1 MQVGYNREV
10 FTYCYVGGCM
20 SPLDNLVKQDP
31 AIARMLVGEALRQR
45 DGLELIASENYTSR
59 AVMEAQGSV
68 LTNKYAEGYPG
79 NRYYGGCEW
88 VDQVEN
94 LARDR
99 VKEVFGAEYA
109 NVQPHSGTQANAA
122 VFFTYL
128 NPGDKVLGMNLAM
141 GGHLTHGSPVNFSGK
156 LYNFTQYGIDLDTG
170 LIDYEHVME
179 MAERER
185 PKLITVGAST
195 YSRSIDYAKF
205 REIADKVGAFLFAD
219 IAHPAGLIAAGH
231 LPSPIPYAHVVTS
244 TTHKTLRGP
253 RGGII
258 LMGKDFENPF
268 GQKAAKSGR
277 TLMMSE
283 VLDKM
288 VIPGA
293 QGGALMHVVAAKA
306 VGFAENLRPDFKD
319 YAGQVI
325 VNAQALAAGM
335 MKRGY
340 HVLSNGTDN
349 HLLMVDLRRN
359 KPTISGKVAQE
370 VLDLAHITTN
380 KNVVPND
387 DRSPLVTSGVRFGTA
402 AMTTRGMRAE
412 HMDLVAGFIDRVL
425 SNIDNEAVITQVKN
439 EIIELCKGFPVPAVG
454 DFVDIEV

>member
-1 MQVGYNREV
+1 
-10 FTYCYVGGCM
+10 M
-20 SPLDNLVKQDP
+20 SPLDHLVQSDP
-31 AIARMLVGEALRQR
+31 AIARLIVGEARRQR

-94 LARDR
+94 IARDR
-99 VKEVFGAEYA
+99 VKEVFGAAYA

-122 VFFTYL
+122 VYFTFL
-128 NPGDKVLGMNLAM
+128 NPGDKVLGMNLAH

-156 LYNFTQYGIDLDTG
+156 MYNFVQYGIDLETG
-170 LIDYEHVME
+170 FIDYEHVLE

-185 PKLITVGAST
+185 PKMITVGASA
-195 YSRSIDYAKF
+195 YSRAIDYAVF
-205 REIADKVGAFLFAD
+205 RQIADKVGAYLFAD

-258 LMGKDFENPF
+258 LMGQDFENPF

-277 TLMMSE
+277 TFMMSE

-306 VGFAENLRPDFKD
+306 VGFAENLRSDFKD
-319 YAGQVI
+319 YAATVI
-325 VNAQALAAGM
+325 TNAQALAAALM
-335 MKRGY
+335 QRGFR
-340 HVLSNGTDN
+340 VLSNGTDN
-349 HLLMVDLRRN
+349 HLMMIDL
-359 KPTISGKVAQE
+359 
-370 VLDLAHITTN
+370 TN
-380 KNVVPND
+380 KNVTGKQAEEVLDRAHITANKNVIPND
-387 DRSPLVTSGVRFGTA
+387 PRSPMITSGIRFGTA
-402 AMTTRGMRAE
+402 AMTTRGMKPE
-412 HMDLVAGFIDRVL
+412 HMDVVAGLIDRVI
-425 SNIDNEAVITQVKN
+425 SNINDETVIAQVRN
-439 EIIELCKGFPVPAVG
+439 EIVEWCTQFPVPAVG
-454 DFVDIEV
+454 DFVGIEV

>member
-1 MQVGYNREV
+1 MICMEV
-10 FTYCYVGGCM
+10 DGM
-20 SPLDNLVKQDP
+20 SALDALVQSDP
-31 AIARMLVGEALRQR
+31 AVARILVGEARRQR

-59 AVMEAQGSV
+59 AVMQAQGSV

-99 VKEVFGAEYA
+99 VKQLFGAEYA
-109 NVQPHSGTQANAA
+109 NVQPHSGTQANTA
-122 VFFTYL
+122 VYFTFL
-128 NPGDKVLGMNLAM
+128 QPGDKVLGMNLGH

-156 LYNFTQYGIDLDTG
+156 MYNFVQYGINLETG
-170 LIDYEHVME
+170 YIDYENVLE

-185 PKLITVGAST
+185 PKMITVGASA
-195 YSRSIDYAKF
+195 YSRAIDFAIF
-205 REIADKVGAFLFAD
+205 RQIADKVGAYLFAD

-231 LPSPIPYAHVVTS
+231 LPSPIEYAHVVTS

-253 RGGII
+253 RGGVI

-306 VGFAENLRPDFKD
+306 VGFAENLRPEFAV

-325 VNAQALAAGM
+325 KNAQALAASLMDLGF
-335 MKRGY
+335 KI
-340 HVLSNGTDN
+340 VSNGTDN
-349 HLLMVDLRRN
+349 HLMMVDLTN
-359 KPTISGKVAQE
+359 KQVTGKQAE
-370 VLDLAHITTN
+370 LVLDQAHITTN
-380 KNVVPND
+380 KNVIPND
-387 DRSPLVTSGVRFGTA
+387 PRSPLVTSGVRLGTA
-402 AMTTRGMRAE
+402 AMTTRGMREQHMPRVAE
-412 HMDLVAGFIDRVL
+412 LIARVINHIDDETVVAQVR
-425 SNIDNEAVITQVKN
+425 NEV
-439 EIIELCKGFPVPAVG
+439 IELCTHFPVPAVG
-454 DFVDIEV
+454 DFTEIEV

>member
-1 MQVGYNREV
+1 
-10 FTYCYVGGCM
+10 M
-20 SPLDNLVKQDP
+20 SPLDHLVQSDP
-31 AIARMLVGEALRQR
+31 TIARLLVGEAIRQR

-94 LARDR
+94 IARDR
-99 VKEVFGAEYA
+99 AKAVFGAAYA

-122 VFFTYL
+122 VYFTFL
-128 NPGDKVLGMNLAM
+128 NPGDKVLGMNLAH
-141 GGHLTHGSPVNFSGK
+141 GGHLTHGSPVNFSGRM
-156 LYNFTQYGIDLDTG
+156 YNFVQYGIDLETG
-170 LIDYEHVME
+170 FIDYEHVLE

-185 PKLITVGAST
+185 PKMITVGASA
-195 YSRSIDYAKF
+195 YSRAIDYAIF
-205 REIADKVGAFLFAD
+205 REIADKVGAYLFAD

-258 LMGKDFENPF
+258 LMGQDFENPF

-283 VLDKM
+283 VIDKM

-306 VGFAENLRPDFKD
+306 VGFAENMRPDFKD
-319 YAGQVI
+319 YAATVI
-325 VNAQALAAGM
+325 TNAQALAAAL
-335 MKRGY
+335 MKRGFR
-340 HVLSNGTDN
+340 VLSNGTDN
-349 HLLMVDLRRN
+349 HLMMIDL
-359 KPTISGKVAQE
+359 
-370 VLDLAHITTN
+370 TN
-380 KNVVPND
+380 KNVTGKQAEEVLDRAHITANKTVIPND
-387 DRSPLVTSGVRFGTA
+387 PRSPMITSGIRFGTA
-402 AMTTRGMRAE
+402 AMTTRGMQAAD
-412 HMDLVAGFIDRVL
+412 MDIVASLIDRVI
-425 SNIDNEAVITQVKN
+425 SHINDEQIVAQVRA
-439 EIIELCKGFPVPAVG
+439 EVVALCQGFPVPAVG
-454 DFVDIEV
+454 DFVGIEV

>member
-1 MQVGYNREV
+1 
-10 FTYCYVGGCM
+10 M
-20 SPLDNLVKQDP
+20 SPLDQLVQSDP
-31 AIARMLVGEALRQR
+31 AIARLLVGEAIRQR

-99 VKEVFGAEYA
+99 AKQVFGAGYA

-122 VFFTYL
+122 VYFTFL
-128 NPGDKVLGMNLAM
+128 NPGDKVLGMNLAH
-141 GGHLTHGSPVNFSGK
+141 GGHLTHGSPVNFSGRM
-156 LYNFTQYGIDLDTG
+156 YNFVQYGIDLQTG
-170 LIDYEHVME
+170 FIDYEHVLE

-185 PKLITVGAST
+185 PKMITVGASA
-195 YSRSIDYAKF
+195 YSRAIDYAIF
-205 REIADKVGAFLFAD
+205 RQIADKVGAYLFAD

-231 LPSPIPYAHVVTS
+231 LPSPIPHAHVVTS
-244 TTHKTLRGP
+244 TTHKTLRGA

-258 LMGKDFENPF
+258 LIGQDSENPF

-319 YAGQVI
+319 YAANVI
-325 VNAQALAAGM
+325 TNARALAAALM
-335 MKRGY
+335 QRGFR
-340 HVLSNGTDN
+340 VLSNGTDN
-349 HLLMVDLRRN
+349 HLMMIDL
-359 KPTISGKVAQE
+359 
-370 VLDLAHITTN
+370 TN
-380 KNVVPND
+380 KNVTGKQAEEVLDRAHITANKNVIPND
-387 DRSPLVTSGVRFGTA
+387 PRSPMVTSGIRFGTA
-402 AMTTRGMRAE
+402 AMTTRGMQPAD
-412 HMDLVAGFIDRVL
+412 MDIVAALIDRVIN
-425 SNIDNEAVITQVKN
+425 SINDEQVVAQVRA
-439 EIIELCKGFPVPAVG
+439 EVVALCQGFPVPAVG
-454 DFVDIEV
+454 DFVGIEV

>member
-1 MQVGYNREV
+1 
-10 FTYCYVGGCM
+10 M
-20 SPLDNLVKQDP
+20 SPLDHLVKQDP
-31 AIARMLVGEALRQR
+31 AIARMLVGEARRQR

-156 LYNFTQYGIDLDTG
+156 FYNFTQYGIDLETG

-349 HLLMVDLRRN
+349 HLLMIDLRRN

-370 VLDLAHITTN
+370 VLDAAHITTN
-380 KNVVPND
+380 KNIVPND
-387 DRSPLVTSGVRFGTA
+387 DRSPLVTSGIRLGTA

-412 HMDLVAGFIDRVL
+412 HMDIVAGYIDRVL

-439 EIIELCKGFPVPAVG
+439 EIVELCKGFPVPAVG

>member
-1 MQVGYNREV
+1 
-10 FTYCYVGGCM
+10 M
-20 SPLDNLVKQDP
+20 SVLDALVQSDP
-31 AIARMLVGEALRQR
+31 AVARILVGEARRQR

-59 AVMEAQGSV
+59 AVMQAQGSV

-99 VKEVFGAEYA
+99 VKQLFGAEYA
-109 NVQPHSGTQANAA
+109 NVQPHSGTQANTA
-122 VFFTYL
+122 VYFTFL
-128 NPGDKVLGMNLAM
+128 QPGDKVLGMNLGH

-156 LYNFTQYGIDLDTG
+156 MYNFVQYGINLETG
-170 LIDYEHVME
+170 YIDYENVLE

-185 PKLITVGAST
+185 PKMITVGASA
-195 YSRSIDYAKF
+195 YSRAIDFAIF
-205 REIADKVGAFLFAD
+205 RQIADKIGAYLFAD

-231 LPSPIPYAHVVTS
+231 LPSPIEYAHVVTS

-253 RGGII
+253 RGGVI

-306 VGFAENLRPDFKD
+306 VGFAENLRPEFAV

-325 VNAQALAAGM
+325 KNAQALATALMDLGF
-335 MKRGY
+335 KI
-340 HVLSNGTDN
+340 VSNGTDN
-349 HLLMVDLRRN
+349 HLMMVDLTN
-359 KPTISGKVAQE
+359 KQVTGKQAE
-370 VLDLAHITTN
+370 LVLDQAHITTN
-380 KNVVPND
+380 KNVIPND
-387 DRSPLVTSGVRFGTA
+387 PRSPLVTSGVRLGTA
-402 AMTTRGMRAE
+402 AMTTRGMREQHMPVVAE
-412 HMDLVAGFIDRVL
+412 LIARVINHIDDETVVAQVR
-425 SNIDNEAVITQVKN
+425 NEV
-439 EIIELCKGFPVPAVG
+439 IELCTHFPVPAVG
-454 DFVDIEV
+454 DFTDIEV

>member
-1 MQVGYNREV
+1 
-10 FTYCYVGGCM
+10 M
-20 SPLDNLVKQDP
+20 SPLDHLVQSDP
-31 AIARMLVGEALRQR
+31 TIARLLVGEAIRQR

-94 LARDR
+94 IARDR
-99 VKEVFGAEYA
+99 VKAVFGAAYA

-122 VFFTYL
+122 VYFTFL
-128 NPGDKVLGMNLAM
+128 NPGDKVLGMNLAH
-141 GGHLTHGSPVNFSGK
+141 GGHLTHGSPVNFSGRM
-156 LYNFTQYGIDLDTG
+156 YNFVQYGIDLETG
-170 LIDYEHVME
+170 FIDYEHVLE

-185 PKLITVGAST
+185 PKMITVGASA
-195 YSRSIDYAKF
+195 YSRAIDYAVF
-205 REIADKVGAFLFAD
+205 REIADKVGAYLFAD

-258 LMGKDFENPF
+258 LMGQDFENPF

-283 VLDKM
+283 VIDKM

-319 YAGQVI
+319 YAATVI
-325 VNAQALAAGM
+325 TNAQALAAAL
-335 MKRGY
+335 MKRGFR
-340 HVLSNGTDN
+340 VLSNGTDN
-349 HLLMVDLRRN
+349 HLMMIDL
-359 KPTISGKVAQE
+359 
-370 VLDLAHITTN
+370 TN
-380 KNVVPND
+380 KNVTGKQAEEVLDRAHITANKNVIPND
-387 DRSPLVTSGVRFGTA
+387 PRSPMITSGIRFGTA
-402 AMTTRGMRAE
+402 AMTTRGMQAAD
-412 HMDLVAGFIDRVL
+412 MDIVASLIDRVI
-425 SNIDNEAVITQVKN
+425 SHINDEQVVAQVRA
-439 EIIELCKGFPVPAVG
+439 EVVALCQGFPVPAVG
-454 DFVDIEV
+454 DFVGIEV

>member
-1 MQVGYNREV
+1 
-10 FTYCYVGGCM
+10 M
-20 SPLDNLVKQDP
+20 SPLDHLVQSDP
-31 AIARMLVGEALRQR
+31 AIARLIVGEARRQR

-94 LARDR
+94 IARDR
-99 VKEVFGAEYA
+99 VKEVFGAAYA

-122 VFFTYL
+122 VYFTFL
-128 NPGDKVLGMNLAM
+128 NPGDKVLGMNLAH

-156 LYNFTQYGIDLDTG
+156 MYNFAQYGIDMETG
-170 LIDYEHVME
+170 FIDYENVLE

-205 REIADKVGAFLFAD
+205 REIADQVGAFLFAD

-258 LMGKDFENPF
+258 LMGQDFENPF

-319 YAGQVI
+319 YAATVI
-325 VNAQALAAGM
+325 TNAQALAAALM
-335 MKRGY
+335 QRGFR
-340 HVLSNGTDN
+340 VLSNGTDN
-349 HLLMVDLRRN
+349 HLMMIDL
-359 KPTISGKVAQE
+359 
-370 VLDLAHITTN
+370 TN
-380 KNVVPND
+380 KNVTGKQAEEVLDHAHITANKNVIPND
-387 DRSPLVTSGVRFGTA
+387 PRSPMITSGIRFGTA
-402 AMTTRGMRAE
+402 AMTTRGMKPE
-412 HMDLVAGFIDRVL
+412 HMDVVAGLIDRVI
-425 SNIDNEAVITQVKN
+425 SNINDETVITQVRN
-439 EIIELCKGFPVPAVG
+439 EIVEWCTQFPVPAVG
-454 DFVDIEV
+454 DFVGIEV

>member
-1 MQVGYNREV
+1 MSALDALVQSDPEV
-10 FTYCYVGGCM
+10 
-20 SPLDNLVKQDP
+20 
-31 AIARMLVGEALRQR
+31 ARLLVGEARRQR

-88 VDQVEN
+88 VDLVEN

-99 VKEVFGAEYA
+99 AKQVFGAEYV
-109 NVQPHSGTQANAA
+109 NVQPHSGTQANTA
-122 VFFTYL
+122 VYFTFL
-128 NPGDKVLGMNLAM
+128 QPGDKVLGMNLGH

-156 LYNFTQYGIDLDTG
+156 MYNFVQYGIDMDTG
-170 LIDYEHVME
+170 YIDYENVLE

-185 PKLITVGAST
+185 PKMITVGASA
-195 YSRSIDYAKF
+195 YSRAIDFSIF
-205 REIADKVGAFLFAD
+205 RQIADKVGAYLFAD

-231 LPSPIPYAHVVTS
+231 LPSPMQYAHVVTS

-258 LMGKDFENPF
+258 MMGQDFENPF

-306 VGFAENLRPDFKD
+306 VGFAENLQPEFKV

-325 VNAQALAAGM
+325 KNAQALAAALM
-335 MKRGY
+335 NRGFKI
-340 HVLSNGTDN
+340 VSNGTDN
-349 HLLMVDLRRN
+349 HLMMIDLTN
-359 KPTISGKVAQE
+359 KDVTGKRAE
-370 VLDLAHITTN
+370 AVLDMAHITTN
-380 KNVVPND
+380 KNVIPND
-387 DRSPLVTSGVRFGTA
+387 PRSPLITSGVRVGTA
-402 AMTTRGMRAE
+402 AMTTRGMSESDMDVVAE
-412 HMDLVAGFIDRVL
+412 LIARVINHIDDEQVVAQVR
-425 SNIDNEAVITQVKN
+425 NEV
-439 EIIELCKGFPVPAVG
+439 IELCTHFPVPAVG
-454 DFVDIEV
+454 DFVNIEV

>member
-1 MQVGYNREV
+1 
-10 FTYCYVGGCM
+10 M
-20 SPLDNLVKQDP
+20 SPLDTLVKADP
-31 AIARMLVGEALRQR
+31 TVARMLVGEATRQR

-99 VKEVFGAEYA
+99 VKELFGAAYA
-109 NVQPHSGTQANAA
+109 NVQPHSGTQANTA
-122 VFFTYL
+122 VYFTFL
-128 NPGDKVLGMNLAM
+128 NPGDKVLGMNLGH

-156 LYNFTQYGIDLDTG
+156 MYNFVQYGINLETG
-170 LIDYEHVME
+170 YIDYEHVLE

-185 PKLITVGAST
+185 PKLITVGASA
-195 YSRSIDYAKF
+195 YSRSIDFSIF
-205 REIADKVGAFLFAD
+205 REIADKGGAYLFAD

-258 LMGKDFENPF
+258 LMGQDFENPF

-306 VGFAENLRPDFKD
+306 VGFGENLQPEFKE
-319 YAGQVI
+319 YAAQVI
-325 VNAQALAAGM
+325 KNAQALASGL
-335 MKRGY
+335 MKRGFKI
-340 HVLSNGTDN
+340 LSDGTDN
-349 HLLMVDLRRN
+349 HLMMVDL
-359 KPTISGKVAQE
+359 
-370 VLDLAHITTN
+370 TN
-380 KNVVPND
+380 KNVTGKQAEAVLDQAHITANKNVIPND
-387 DRSPLVTSGVRFGTA
+387 PRSPLVTSGIRFGSA
-402 AMTTRGMRAE
+402 AMTTRGMKEAE
-412 HMDLVAGFIDRVL
+412 MDVVAGFIDRVI
-425 SNIDNEAVITQVKN
+425 SNINDEQVVAQVKS
-439 EIIELCKGFPVPAVG
+439 EVTAFCRPYTVPG
-454 DFVDIEV
+454 VDMFANIEV

>member
-1 MQVGYNREV
+1 
-10 FTYCYVGGCM
+10 M
-20 SPLDNLVKQDP
+20 SPLDHLVQSDP
-31 AIARMLVGEALRQR
+31 TIARLLVGEAIRQR

-94 LARDR
+94 IARDR
-99 VKEVFGAEYA
+99 VKAVFGAAYA

-122 VFFTYL
+122 VYFTFL
-128 NPGDKVLGMNLAM
+128 NPGDKVLGMNLAH
-141 GGHLTHGSPVNFSGK
+141 GGHLTHGSPVNFSGRM
-156 LYNFTQYGIDLDTG
+156 YNFVQYGIDLETG
-170 LIDYEHVME
+170 FIDYEHVLE

-185 PKLITVGAST
+185 PKMITVGASA
-195 YSRSIDYAKF
+195 YSRAIDYAVF
-205 REIADKVGAFLFAD
+205 REIADKVGAYLFAD

-258 LMGKDFENPF
+258 LMGQDFENPF

-283 VLDKM
+283 VIDKM

-319 YAGQVI
+319 YAATVI
-325 VNAQALAAGM
+325 TNAQALAAALM
-335 MKRGY
+335 QRGFR
-340 HVLSNGTDN
+340 VLSNGTDN
-349 HLLMVDLRRN
+349 HLMMIDL
-359 KPTISGKVAQE
+359 
-370 VLDLAHITTN
+370 TN
-380 KNVVPND
+380 KNVTGKQAEEVLDRAHITANKNVIPND
-387 DRSPLVTSGVRFGTA
+387 PRSPMITSGIRFGTA
-402 AMTTRGMRAE
+402 AMTTRGMQAAD
-412 HMDLVAGFIDRVL
+412 MDIVAALIDRVI
-425 SNIDNEAVITQVKN
+425 SHINDEQVVAQVRA
-439 EIIELCKGFPVPAVG
+439 EVVALCQGFPVPAVG
-454 DFVDIEV
+454 DFVGIEV

>member
-1 MQVGYNREV
+1 
-10 FTYCYVGGCM
+10 M
-20 SPLDNLVKQDP
+20 SPLDHLVQSDP
-31 AIARMLVGEALRQR
+31 TIARLLVGEAIRQR

-99 VKEVFGAEYA
+99 AKAVFGAAYA

-122 VFFTYL
+122 VYFTFL
-128 NPGDKVLGMNLAM
+128 NPGDKVLGMNLAH

-156 LYNFTQYGIDLDTG
+156 MYNFVQYGIDLETG
-170 LIDYEHVME
+170 FIDYEHVLE

-185 PKLITVGAST
+185 PKMITVGASA
-195 YSRSIDYAKF
+195 YSRAIDYAIF
-205 REIADKVGAFLFAD
+205 REIADKVGAYLFAD

-258 LMGKDFENPF
+258 LMGQDFENPF

-319 YAGQVI
+319 YAATVI
-325 VNAQALAAGM
+325 ANAQALAAAL
-335 MKRGY
+335 MKRGFR
-340 HVLSNGTDN
+340 VLSNGTDN
-349 HLLMVDLRRN
+349 HLMMIDL
-359 KPTISGKVAQE
+359 
-370 VLDLAHITTN
+370 TN
-380 KNVVPND
+380 KNVTGKQAEEVLDRAHITANKNVIPND
-387 DRSPLVTSGVRFGTA
+387 PRSPMITSGIRFGTA
-402 AMTTRGMRAE
+402 AMTTRGMQAAD
-412 HMDLVAGFIDRVL
+412 MDVVASLIDRVI
-425 SNIDNEAVITQVKN
+425 SHINDEQVVAQVRA
-439 EIIELCKGFPVPAVG
+439 EVVALCQGFPVPAVG
-454 DFVDIEV
+454 DFVGIEV

>member
-1 MQVGYNREV
+1 
-10 FTYCYVGGCM
+10 M
-20 SPLDNLVKQDP
+20 SPLDHLVQSDP
-31 AIARMLVGEALRQR
+31 TIARLLVGEAIRQR

-94 LARDR
+94 IARDR
-99 VKEVFGAEYA
+99 AKAVFGAAYA

-122 VFFTYL
+122 VYFTFL

-156 LYNFTQYGIDLDTG
+156 MYNFTQYGIDMQTG
-170 LIDYEHVME
+170 YIDYENVLE

-205 REIADKVGAFLFAD
+205 RQIADQVGAYLFAD

-258 LMGKDFENPF
+258 LMGQDFENPF

-319 YAGQVI
+319 YAATVI
-325 VNAQALAAGM
+325 TNAQALAAAL
-335 MKRGY
+335 MKRGFR
-340 HVLSNGTDN
+340 VLSNGTDN
-349 HLLMVDLRRN
+349 HLMMIDL
-359 KPTISGKVAQE
+359 
-370 VLDLAHITTN
+370 TN
-380 KNVVPND
+380 KNVTGKQAEEVLDRAHITANKNVIPND
-387 DRSPLVTSGVRFGTA
+387 PRSPMITSGIRFGTA
-402 AMTTRGMRAE
+402 AMTTRGMQAAD
-412 HMDLVAGFIDRVL
+412 MDVVASLIDRVI
-425 SNIDNEAVITQVKN
+425 SHINDEQVVAQVRA
-439 EIIELCKGFPVPAVG
+439 EVVALCQGFPVPAVG
-454 DFVDIEV
+454 DFVGIEV

>member
-1 MQVGYNREV
+1 
-10 FTYCYVGGCM
+10 M
-20 SPLDNLVKQDP
+20 SPLDHLVQSDP
-31 AIARMLVGEALRQR
+31 TIARLLVGEAIRQR

-94 LARDR
+94 IARDR
-99 VKEVFGAEYA
+99 AKAVFGAAYA

-122 VFFTYL
+122 VYFTFL
-128 NPGDKVLGMNLAM
+128 NPGDKVLGMNLAH
-141 GGHLTHGSPVNFSGK
+141 GGHLTHGSPVNFSGRM
-156 LYNFTQYGIDLDTG
+156 YNFVQYGIDLETG
-170 LIDYEHVME
+170 FIDYEHVLE

-185 PKLITVGAST
+185 PKMITVGASA
-195 YSRSIDYAKF
+195 YSRAIDYAVF
-205 REIADKVGAFLFAD
+205 REIADKVGAYLFAD
-219 IAHPAGLIAAGH
+219 IAHPAGLIAAGY

-258 LMGKDFENPF
+258 LMGQDFENPF

-319 YAGQVI
+319 YAATVI
-325 VNAQALAAGM
+325 TNAQALAAAL
-335 MKRGY
+335 MKRGFR
-340 HVLSNGTDN
+340 VLSNGTDN
-349 HLLMVDLRRN
+349 HLMMIDL
-359 KPTISGKVAQE
+359 
-370 VLDLAHITTN
+370 TN
-380 KNVVPND
+380 KNVTGKQAEEVLDRAHITANKNVIPND
-387 DRSPLVTSGVRFGTA
+387 PRSPMITSGIRFGTA
-402 AMTTRGMRAE
+402 AMTTRGMQAAD
-412 HMDLVAGFIDRVL
+412 MDIVAALIDRVI
-425 SNIDNEAVITQVKN
+425 SHINDEQVVAQVRA
-439 EIIELCKGFPVPAVG
+439 EVVALCQGFPVPAVG
-454 DFVDIEV
+454 DFVGIEV

>member
-1 MQVGYNREV
+1 
-10 FTYCYVGGCM
+10 M
-20 SPLDNLVKQDP
+20 SPLDHLVKQDP
-31 AIARMLVGEALRQR
+31 EIARMLVGEARRQR

-94 LARDR
+94 VARDR
-99 VKEVFGAEYA
+99 VKAVFGAEYA

-156 LYNFTQYGIDLDTG
+156 LYNFSQYGIDLETG

-244 TTHKTLRGP
+244 TTHKTMRGP

-293 QGGALMHVVAAKA
+293 QGGALMHVGLARPLAKQL
-306 VGFAENLRPDFKD
+306 AEQTMLGSLQYAIASTKHPAELRNDVTSP
-319 YAGQVI
+319 AGTT
-325 VNAQALAAGM
+325 AAGLVAM
-335 MKRGY
+335 EKAG
-340 HVLSNGTDN
+340 
-349 HLLMVDLRRN
+349 LR
-359 KPTISGKVAQE
+359 TAI
-370 VLDLAHITTN
+370 
-380 KNVVPND
+380 ND
-387 DRSPLVTSGVRFGTA
+387 GVRA
-402 AMTTRGMRAE
+402 AYERS
-412 HMDLVAGFIDRVL
+412 V
-425 SNIDNEAVITQVKN
+425 
-439 EIIELCKGFPVPAVG
+439 ELGKPQH
-454 DFVDIEV
+454 

>member
-1 MQVGYNREV
+1 
-10 FTYCYVGGCM
+10 M
-20 SPLDNLVKQDP
+20 SPLDHLVQSDP
-31 AIARMLVGEALRQR
+31 AIARLIVGEARRQR

-94 LARDR
+94 IARDR
-99 VKEVFGAEYA
+99 VKEVFGAAYA

-122 VFFTYL
+122 VYFTFL
-128 NPGDKVLGMNLAM
+128 NPGDKVLGMNLAH

-156 LYNFTQYGIDLDTG
+156 MYNFVQYGIDLETG
-170 LIDYEHVME
+170 FIDYEHVLE

-185 PKLITVGAST
+185 PKMITVGASA
-195 YSRSIDYAKF
+195 YSRAIDYAIF
-205 REIADKVGAFLFAD
+205 RQIADKVGAYLFAD

-258 LMGKDFENPF
+258 LMGQDFENPF

-277 TLMMSE
+277 TFMMSE

-319 YAGQVI
+319 YAATVI
-325 VNAQALAAGM
+325 TNAQALAAALM
-335 MKRGY
+335 QRGFR
-340 HVLSNGTDN
+340 VLSNGTDN
-349 HLLMVDLRRN
+349 HLMMIDL
-359 KPTISGKVAQE
+359 
-370 VLDLAHITTN
+370 TN
-380 KNVVPND
+380 KNVTGKQAEEVLDRAHITANKNVIPND
-387 DRSPLVTSGVRFGTA
+387 PRSPMITSGIRFGTA
-402 AMTTRGMRAE
+402 AMTTRGMKPE
-412 HMDLVAGFIDRVL
+412 HMDVVAGLIDRVI
-425 SNIDNEAVITQVKN
+425 SNINDETVITQVRN
-439 EIIELCKGFPVPAVG
+439 EIVEWCTQFPVPAVG
-454 DFVDIEV
+454 DFVGIEV

>member
-1 MQVGYNREV
+1 
-10 FTYCYVGGCM
+10 M
-20 SPLDNLVKQDP
+20 SPLDHLVQSDP
-31 AIARMLVGEALRQR
+31 AIARLIVGEARRQR

-94 LARDR
+94 IARDR
-99 VKEVFGAEYA
+99 VKEVFGAAYA

-122 VFFTYL
+122 VYFTFL
-128 NPGDKVLGMNLAM
+128 NPGDKVLGMNLAH

-156 LYNFTQYGIDLDTG
+156 MYNFVQYGIDLETG
-170 LIDYEHVME
+170 FIDYEHVLE

-185 PKLITVGAST
+185 PKMITVGASA
-195 YSRSIDYAKF
+195 YSRAIDYAVF
-205 REIADKVGAFLFAD
+205 REIADKVGAYLFAD

-258 LMGKDFENPF
+258 LMGQDFENPF

-319 YAGQVI
+319 YAATVI
-325 VNAQALAAGM
+325 TNAQALAAALM
-335 MKRGY
+335 QRGFR
-340 HVLSNGTDN
+340 VLSNGTDN
-349 HLLMVDLRRN
+349 HLMMIDL
-359 KPTISGKVAQE
+359 
-370 VLDLAHITTN
+370 TN
-380 KNVVPND
+380 KNVTGKQAEEVLDRAHITANKNVIPND
-387 DRSPLVTSGVRFGTA
+387 PRSPMITSGIRFGTA
-402 AMTTRGMRAE
+402 AMTTRGMKPE
-412 HMDLVAGFIDRVL
+412 HMDVVAGLIDRVI
-425 SNIDNEAVITQVKN
+425 SNINDETVIAQVRN
-439 EIIELCKGFPVPAVG
+439 EIVEWCTQFPVPAVG
-454 DFVDIEV
+454 DFVGIEV

>member
-1 MQVGYNREV
+1 
-10 FTYCYVGGCM
+10 M
-20 SPLDNLVKQDP
+20 SPLDHLVQSDP
-31 AIARMLVGEALRQR
+31 TIARLLVGEAIRQR

-94 LARDR
+94 IARDR
-99 VKEVFGAEYA
+99 AKAVFGAAYA

-122 VFFTYL
+122 VYFTFL
-128 NPGDKVLGMNLAM
+128 NPGDKVLGMNLAH
-141 GGHLTHGSPVNFSGK
+141 GGHLTHGSPVNFSGRM
-156 LYNFTQYGIDLDTG
+156 YNFVQYGIDLETG
-170 LIDYEHVME
+170 FIDYEHVLE

-185 PKLITVGAST
+185 PKMITVGASA
-195 YSRSIDYAKF
+195 YSRAIDYAVF
-205 REIADKVGAFLFAD
+205 REIADKVGAYLFAD

-258 LMGKDFENPF
+258 LMGQDFENPF

-319 YAGQVI
+319 YAATVI
-325 VNAQALAAGM
+325 TNAQALAAALM
-335 MKRGY
+335 QRGFR
-340 HVLSNGTDN
+340 VLSNGTDN
-349 HLLMVDLRRN
+349 HLMMIDL
-359 KPTISGKVAQE
+359 
-370 VLDLAHITTN
+370 TN
-380 KNVVPND
+380 KNVTGKQAEEVLDRAHITANKNVIPND
-387 DRSPLVTSGVRFGTA
+387 PRSPMITSGIRFGTA
-402 AMTTRGMRAE
+402 AMTTRGMQAAD
-412 HMDLVAGFIDRVL
+412 MDVVASLIDRVI
-425 SNIDNEAVITQVKN
+425 SHINDEQVVAQVRA
-439 EIIELCKGFPVPAVG
+439 EVVALCQGFPVPAVG
-454 DFVDIEV
+454 DFVGIEV

>member
-1 MQVGYNREV
+1 
-10 FTYCYVGGCM
+10 M
-20 SPLDNLVKQDP
+20 SALDALVQSDP
-31 AIARMLVGEALRQR
+31 AVARILVGEARRQR

-59 AVMEAQGSV
+59 AVMQAQGSV

-99 VKEVFGAEYA
+99 VKQLFGAEYA
-109 NVQPHSGTQANAA
+109 NVQPHSGTQANTA
-122 VFFTYL
+122 VYFTFL
-128 NPGDKVLGMNLAM
+128 QPGDKVLGMNLGH

-156 LYNFTQYGIDLDTG
+156 MYNFVQYGINLETG
-170 LIDYEHVME
+170 YIDYENVLE

-185 PKLITVGAST
+185 PKMITVGASA
-195 YSRSIDYAKF
+195 YSRAIDFAIF
-205 REIADKVGAFLFAD
+205 RQIADKVGAYLFAD

-231 LPSPIPYAHVVTS
+231 LPSPIEYAHVVTS

-253 RGGII
+253 RGGVI

-306 VGFAENLRPDFKD
+306 VGFAENLRPEFAV

-325 VNAQALAAGM
+325 KNAQALAAALMDLGF
-335 MKRGY
+335 KI
-340 HVLSNGTDN
+340 VSNGTDN
-349 HLLMVDLRRN
+349 HLMMVDLTN
-359 KPTISGKVAQE
+359 KQVTGKQAE
-370 VLDLAHITTN
+370 LVLDQAHITTN
-380 KNVVPND
+380 KNVIPND
-387 DRSPLVTSGVRFGTA
+387 PRSPLVTSGVRLGTA
-402 AMTTRGMRAE
+402 AMTTRGMREQHMPRVAE
-412 HMDLVAGFIDRVL
+412 LIARVINHIDDETVVAQVR
-425 SNIDNEAVITQVKN
+425 NEV
-439 EIIELCKGFPVPAVG
+439 IELCTHFPVPAVG
-454 DFVDIEV
+454 DFTDIEV

>member
-1 MQVGYNREV
+1 
-10 FTYCYVGGCM
+10 M
-20 SPLDNLVKQDP
+20 SPLDHLVQSDP
-31 AIARMLVGEALRQR
+31 TIARLLVGEAIRQR

-94 LARDR
+94 IARDR
-99 VKEVFGAEYA
+99 AKAVFGAAYA

-122 VFFTYL
+122 VYFTFL
-128 NPGDKVLGMNLAM
+128 NPGDKVLGMNLAH
-141 GGHLTHGSPVNFSGK
+141 GGHLTHGSPVNFSGRM
-156 LYNFTQYGIDLDTG
+156 YNFVQYGIDLETG
-170 LIDYEHVME
+170 FIDYEHVLE

-185 PKLITVGAST
+185 PKMITVGASA
-195 YSRSIDYAKF
+195 YSRAIDYAVF
-205 REIADKVGAFLFAD
+205 REIADRVGAYLFAD

-258 LMGKDFENPF
+258 LMGQDFENPF

-319 YAGQVI
+319 YAATVI
-325 VNAQALAAGM
+325 TNAQALAAAL
-335 MKRGY
+335 MKRGFR
-340 HVLSNGTDN
+340 VLSNGTDN
-349 HLLMVDLRRN
+349 HLMMIDL
-359 KPTISGKVAQE
+359 
-370 VLDLAHITTN
+370 TN
-380 KNVVPND
+380 KNVTGKQAEEVLDRAHITANKNVIPND
-387 DRSPLVTSGVRFGTA
+387 PRSPMITSGIRFGTA
-402 AMTTRGMRAE
+402 AMTTRGMQAAD
-412 HMDLVAGFIDRVL
+412 MDIVASLIDRVI
-425 SNIDNEAVITQVKN
+425 SHINDEQVVAQVHA
-439 EIIELCKGFPVPAVG
+439 EVVALCQGFPVPAVG
-454 DFVDIEV
+454 DFVGIEV

>member
-1 MQVGYNREV
+1 
-10 FTYCYVGGCM
+10 M
-20 SPLDNLVKQDP
+20 SPLDHLVQSDP
-31 AIARMLVGEALRQR
+31 TIARLLVGEAIRQR

-94 LARDR
+94 IARDR
-99 VKEVFGAEYA
+99 AKAVFGAAYA

-122 VFFTYL
+122 VYFTFL
-128 NPGDKVLGMNLAM
+128 NPGDKVLGMNLAH
-141 GGHLTHGSPVNFSGK
+141 GGHLTHGSPVNFSGRM
-156 LYNFTQYGIDLDTG
+156 YNFVQYGIDLETG
-170 LIDYEHVME
+170 FIDYEHVLE

-185 PKLITVGAST
+185 PKMITVGASA
-195 YSRSIDYAKF
+195 YSRAIDYAIF
-205 REIADKVGAFLFAD
+205 REIADKVGAYLFAD

-258 LMGKDFENPF
+258 LMGQDFENPF

-319 YAGQVI
+319 YAATVI
-325 VNAQALAAGM
+325 TNAQALAAAL
-335 MKRGY
+335 MKRGFR
-340 HVLSNGTDN
+340 VLSNGTDN
-349 HLLMVDLRRN
+349 HLMMIDL
-359 KPTISGKVAQE
+359 
-370 VLDLAHITTN
+370 TN
-380 KNVVPND
+380 KNVTGKQAEEVLDRAHITANKNVIPND
-387 DRSPLVTSGVRFGTA
+387 PRSPMITSGIRFGTA
-402 AMTTRGMRAE
+402 AMTTRGMQAAD
-412 HMDLVAGFIDRVL
+412 MDVVASLIDRVI
-425 SNIDNEAVITQVKN
+425 SHINDEQIVAQVRA
-439 EIIELCKGFPVPAVG
+439 EVVALCQGFPVPAVG
-454 DFVDIEV
+454 DFVGIEV

>member
-1 MQVGYNREV
+1 
-10 FTYCYVGGCM
+10 M
-20 SPLDNLVKQDP
+20 SPLDHLVQSDP
-31 AIARMLVGEALRQR
+31 TIARLLVGEAIRQR

-94 LARDR
+94 IARDR
-99 VKEVFGAEYA
+99 VKAVFGAAYA

-122 VFFTYL
+122 VYFTFL

-156 LYNFTQYGIDLDTG
+156 MYNFTQYGIDMQTG
-170 LIDYEHVME
+170 YIDYENVLE

-205 REIADKVGAFLFAD
+205 RQIADQVGAYLFAD

-258 LMGKDFENPF
+258 LMGQDFENPF

-319 YAGQVI
+319 YAATVI
-325 VNAQALAAGM
+325 TNAQALAAALM
-335 MKRGY
+335 QRGFR
-340 HVLSNGTDN
+340 VLSNGTDN
-349 HLLMVDLRRN
+349 HLMMIDL
-359 KPTISGKVAQE
+359 
-370 VLDLAHITTN
+370 TN
-380 KNVVPND
+380 KNVTGKQAEEVLDRAHITANKNVIPND
-387 DRSPLVTSGVRFGTA
+387 PRSPMITSGIRFGTA
-402 AMTTRGMRAE
+402 AMTTRGMQAAD
-412 HMDLVAGFIDRVL
+412 MDVVASLIDRVI
-425 SNIDNEAVITQVKN
+425 SHINDEQVVAQVRA
-439 EIIELCKGFPVPAVG
+439 EVVALCQGFPVPAVG
-454 DFVDIEV
+454 DFVGIEV

>member
-1 MQVGYNREV
+1 
-10 FTYCYVGGCM
+10 M
-20 SPLDNLVKQDP
+20 SPLDHLVQSDP
-31 AIARMLVGEALRQR
+31 AIARLIVGEARRQR

-94 LARDR
+94 IARDR
-99 VKEVFGAEYA
+99 AKAVFGAAYA

-122 VFFTYL
+122 VYFTFL
-128 NPGDKVLGMNLAM
+128 NPGDKVLGMNLAH
-141 GGHLTHGSPVNFSGK
+141 GGHLTHGSPVNFSGRM
-156 LYNFTQYGIDLDTG
+156 YNFVQYGIDLETG
-170 LIDYEHVME
+170 FIDYEHVLE

-185 PKLITVGAST
+185 PKMITVGASA
-195 YSRSIDYAKF
+195 YSRAIDYAVF
-205 REIADKVGAFLFAD
+205 REIADKVGAYLFAD

-258 LMGKDFENPF
+258 LMGQDFENPF

-319 YAGQVI
+319 YAATVI
-325 VNAQALAAGM
+325 TNAQALAAAL
-335 MKRGY
+335 MKRGFR
-340 HVLSNGTDN
+340 VLSNGTDN
-349 HLLMVDLRRN
+349 HLMMIDL
-359 KPTISGKVAQE
+359 
-370 VLDLAHITTN
+370 TN
-380 KNVVPND
+380 KNVTGKQAEEVLDRAHITANKNVIPND
-387 DRSPLVTSGVRFGTA
+387 PRSPMITSGIRFGTA
-402 AMTTRGMRAE
+402 AMTTRGMQAAD
-412 HMDLVAGFIDRVL
+412 MDIVAALIDRVI
-425 SNIDNEAVITQVKN
+425 SHINDEQVVAQVRA
-439 EIIELCKGFPVPAVG
+439 EVVALCQGFPVPAVG
-454 DFVDIEV
+454 DFVGIEV

>member
-1 MQVGYNREV
+1 
-10 FTYCYVGGCM
+10 M
-20 SPLDNLVKQDP
+20 SALDALVQSDP
-31 AIARMLVGEALRQR
+31 AVARILVGEARRQR

-59 AVMEAQGSV
+59 AVMQAQGSV

-99 VKEVFGAEYA
+99 VKQLFGAEYA
-109 NVQPHSGTQANAA
+109 NVQPHSGTQANTA
-122 VFFTYL
+122 VYFTFL
-128 NPGDKVLGMNLAM
+128 QPGDKVLGMNLGH

-156 LYNFTQYGIDLDTG
+156 MYNFVQYGINLETG
-170 LIDYEHVME
+170 YIDYENVLE

-185 PKLITVGAST
+185 PKMITVGASA
-195 YSRSIDYAKF
+195 YSRAIDFAIF
-205 REIADKVGAFLFAD
+205 RQIADKIGAYLFAD

-231 LPSPIPYAHVVTS
+231 LPSPIEYAHVVTS

-253 RGGII
+253 RGGVI

-306 VGFAENLRPDFKD
+306 VGFAENLRPEFAV

-325 VNAQALAAGM
+325 KNAQALAAALMDLGF
-335 MKRGY
+335 KI
-340 HVLSNGTDN
+340 VSNGTDN
-349 HLLMVDLRRN
+349 HLMMVDLTN
-359 KPTISGKVAQE
+359 KQVTGKQAE
-370 VLDLAHITTN
+370 LVLDQAHITTN
-380 KNVVPND
+380 KNVIPND
-387 DRSPLVTSGVRFGTA
+387 PRSPLVTSGVRLGTA
-402 AMTTRGMRAE
+402 AMTTRGMREQHMPVVAE
-412 HMDLVAGFIDRVL
+412 LIARVINHIDDETVVAQVR
-425 SNIDNEAVITQVKN
+425 NEV
-439 EIIELCKGFPVPAVG
+439 IELCTHFPVPAVG
-454 DFVDIEV
+454 DFTDIEV